1 MANEW
6 KKQDDLEV
14 FGLKLKLRDPV
25 ELGNIEDSL
34 VWVFFT
40 PPPAP
45 QLHCSCLEGAAG
57 AVKCLASTQF
67 CMAADERVTPVSLL
81 ANT

>member
-6 KKQDDLEV
+6 KKQEDLEV

-25 ELGNIEDSL
+25 ELDNIEDSL

-40 PPPAP
+40 HPPAP
-45 QLHCSCLEGAAG
+45 QLHCSCSEGAAR
-57 AVKCLASTQF
+57 AVKCLANTQF
-67 CMAADERVTPVSLL
+67 CMAAGEPVTAVSLL